1 MWGRGGVSS
10 LLHIVNGKELILLK
24 NRNGR
29 ECARGSVLRTLVMA
43 LGDVWCVSISMGLT
57 EAQSSW
63 LGSSPEHKYKACRP
77 GLSKESASM
86 SVAQSPAHH
95 SALQLLVISTF
106 LLQSKLVPTPECG
119 VAERPRS
126 IPCAPSNLL
135 KVLKTEEPGCL
146 LSWESHN

>member
-1 MWGRGGVSS
+1 MNS
-10 LLHIVNGKELILLK
+10 LLNIVKGKELILLK
-24 NRNGR
+24 NHSGW
-29 ECARGSVLRTLVMA
+29 ECAWGSVLKTLVIA
-43 LGDVWCVSISMGLT
+43 LGDVWFVSISVGLT

-63 LGSSPEHKYKACRP
+63 LGSSPEHKYKACHP

-86 SVAQSPAHH
+86 SVKFLAQGPAHH

-106 LLQSKLVPTPECG
+106 LQQSKLVPTPACG